1 MGLAPLNKRH
11 QDVVASVII
20 PCECSLTLSQR
31 KLHWA
36 AIGSPWET
44 RQQSMCSVAW
54 GQNHSQNGRVPQ
66 FSCGYLW
73 PSSSPRTPSGKLC
86 PKGKFKLTNMALSLN
101 IN

>member
-36 AIGSPWET
+36 EIGFPWET

-54 GQNHSQNGRVPQ
+54 GQNHSQNGPVPHS
-66 FSCGYLW
+66 FPVATCGLLLAQEL
-73 PSSSPRTPSGKLC
+73 PVVS
-86 PKGKFKLTNMALSLN
+86 LSKRE
-101 IN
+101 I